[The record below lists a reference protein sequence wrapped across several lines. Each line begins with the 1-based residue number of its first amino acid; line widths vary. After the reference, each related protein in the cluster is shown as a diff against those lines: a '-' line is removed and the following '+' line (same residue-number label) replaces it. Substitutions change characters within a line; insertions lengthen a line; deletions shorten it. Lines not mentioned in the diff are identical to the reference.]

1 MLPAQSPERRQDRRV
16 SATAEA
22 AVSRLHWDRLTV
34 LIVDDNNFVCELL
47 TTTLRNFGIGTVERE
62 ADGAAAIERLKNSM
76 NDPIAAKLGTV
87 DLVLSDYVM
96 PNVDGLL
103 FLRWLRTG
111 DGVPDRFVPFIM
123 VSGAADREVV
133 EQARNAGVTEF
144 LAKPFSA
151 RAIADRLLHV
161 INNPRMFVL
170 APRYFGPD
178 RRRTAMPVAVDRR
191 NPDTSDIQVVHRRSK
206 ARSLREDVRAIH
218 FQISNRLAD
227 KLGANLLKG
236 QVDIDPALIR
246 AAEQRIQAMVGDYS
260 DWVAQSIDS
269 MVASHAAL
277 KEGGG
282 DPKAHVLNI
291 NAIAHELRG
300 QGGIFDY
307 PLITACGKSLYEA
320 TQPSKFV
327 NSPQVLDLIQAH
339 IDTIRTVFK
348 NKIKGDGGE
357 VGTTLL
363 ADIEIAT
370 RKFGSLRARR

>member
-1 MLPAQSPERRQDRRV
+1 MN
-16 SATAEA
+16 
-22 AVSRLHWDRLTV
+22 RLHWDRLTV
-34 LIVDDNNFVCELL
+34 LIVDDNSFVCELL

-76 NDPIAAKLGTV
+76 TDPIAAKLGTV

-96 PNVDGLL
+96 PNIDGLL

-151 RAIADRLLHV
+151 RTIAERLLHV

-178 RRRTAMPVAVDRR
+178 RRRTAVPVSVDRR
-191 NPDTSDIQVVHRRSK
+191 NPDTQDIQVVHRRSK
-206 ARSLREDVRAIH
+206 AKTLREDVRAIH

-236 QVDIDPALIR
+236 EVDIDPALIR

-277 KEGGG
+277 KNGSG
-282 DPKAHVLNI
+282 DAKAHVLNI
-291 NAIAHELRG
+291 NTIAHELRG

-320 TQPSKFV
+320 TRPSMFV

-348 NKIKGDGGE
+348 NRIKGDGGE

-363 ADIEIAT
+363 ADIEVAT
-370 RKFGSLRARR
+370 RKFGNLRARR